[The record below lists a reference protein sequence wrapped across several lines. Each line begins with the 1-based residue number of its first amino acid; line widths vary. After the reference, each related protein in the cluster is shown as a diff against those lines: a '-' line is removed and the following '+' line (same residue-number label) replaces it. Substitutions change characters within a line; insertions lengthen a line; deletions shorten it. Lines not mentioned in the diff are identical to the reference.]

1 MISGTWSAP
10 GRVNLI
16 GEHTDYNE
24 GFALPMAIPQR
35 TRVHAR
41 VRSDGLVTA
50 VSSDRHREAVRFT
63 VGTAPGDVAS
73 WGGYVA
79 GVFWA
84 LREAGHAVPGV
95 DLEIRSDVPVGAGL
109 SSSAAL
115 CCAVAVAL
123 DGIAGLG
130 LDRATLARL
139 AQRAENDY
147 VGVPTGSMDQ
157 LASMYGRVGH
167 VILLDCRS
175 LQVDA
180 VRCDVRGAGLE
191 LLVIDTRAPH
201 RLVDGEY
208 GARRRTCEQ
217 AAARL
222 GVRSLRDLQGDD
234 PDVVLAGLDGDAVA
248 QRRVRHVLTENGRVL
263 DAVALLRVGR
273 VGDIGPLLTASHASL
288 RDDYEVTVPEL
299 DVAVAAAL
307 RAGALGARMT
317 GGGFGGSIIA
327 LVEAGPMARHVVE
340 SIGRAYD
347 EHRFTAPVAFT
358 ALPAA
363 GAGLEEMS

>member
-16 GEHTDYNE
+16 GEHTDYND
-24 GFALPMAIPQR
+24 GFALPLAIPQR

-41 VRSDGLVTA
+41 VRSDGVVNA
-50 VSSDRHREAVRFT
+50 NSQDPDRDPVRFS
-63 VGTAPGDVAS
+63 VGTVPGEVPG

-84 LREAGHAVPGV
+84 LREAGHTLPGV
-95 DLEIRSDVPVGAGL
+95 DLEIESDVPVGAGL

-115 CCAVAVAL
+115 SCAVAVTL
-123 DGIAGLG
+123 DGIGGLG
-130 LDRATLARL
+130 LDRSSLARL
-139 AQRAENDY
+139 SQQAENDY
-147 VGVPTGSMDQ
+147 VGVPTGPMDQ
-157 LASMYGRVGH
+157 LASMYGREGH

-175 LQVDA
+175 LRVEEVQ
-180 VRCDVRGAGLE
+180 CDLRSAGLV
-191 LLVIDTRAPH
+191 LLVIDTQAPH

-222 GVRSLRDLQGDD
+222 GAPSLRYLQGDD
-234 PDVVLAGLDGDAVA
+234 PDAVVARLAGDPVA
-248 QRRVRHVLTENGRVL
+248 QRRVRHVLTENNRVL
-263 DAVALLRVGR
+263 DTVALLRAGR
-273 VGDIGPLLTASHASL
+273 IRDIGPLLTASHASL
-288 RDDYEVTVPEL
+288 QADFEVTVPEL

-307 RAGALGARMT
+307 RAGALGARVT

-327 LVEAGPMARHVVE
+327 LVEADATASVIRAVE
-340 SIGRAYD
+340 RAYED
-347 EHRFTAPVAFT
+347 HGFSPPLAFSAT
-358 ALPAA
+358 PAA
-363 GAGLEEMS
+363 GAGPEEFE